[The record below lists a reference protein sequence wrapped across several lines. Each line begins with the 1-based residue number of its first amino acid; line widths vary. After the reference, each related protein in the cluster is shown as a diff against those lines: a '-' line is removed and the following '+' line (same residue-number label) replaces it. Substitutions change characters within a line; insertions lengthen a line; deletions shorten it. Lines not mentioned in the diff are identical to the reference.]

1 MDELVAEGV
10 TELETPLGPSV
21 SPALRDPCR

>member
-1 MDELVAEGV
+1 MDELMAEGV

-21 SPALRDPCR
+21 SPAPRGPRR